1 MRLKYYG
8 TGAAEGIPGL
18 FCDCDVCNYARAH
31 RGKDIRTR
39 SQAAI
44 DDKLLID
51 FPPDTYMHVLYGGL
65 NLSKIHSCIVTH
77 NHSDHL
83 YPADI
88 EMRRNGFAYPEV
100 DSPLTFYCSPKT
112 SEGIKEMLQK
122 YELEKQNR
130 VLCEVIEPYRPY
142 NIEGYTV
149 IALEANHDQRCEPY
163 FYIISDGKSSMVYG
177 NDTGYFPD
185 RAWEYLENNKIV
197 FSYVSLDCTAM
208 DLKGWRN
215 HHMSLDV
222 CAEVKERL
230 VSIGCADKNTIWCI
244 HHFSHNGLL
253 NHSKLEEAAA
263 SYGFLVSYDGMEVEF

>member
-112 SEGIKEMLQK
+112 SEGIKEINFGSQELASTTEEQSASIETIVTSAQNLSDMAENLQS
-122 YELEKQNR
+122 L
-130 VLCEVIEPYRPY
+130 V
-142 NIEGYTV
+142 
-149 IALEANHDQRCEPY
+149 
-163 FYIISDGKSSMVYG
+163 GK
-177 NDTGYFPD
+177 F
-185 RAWEYLENNKIV
+185 
-197 FSYVSLDCTAM
+197 
-208 DLKGWRN
+208 
-215 HHMSLDV
+215 
-222 CAEVKERL
+222 
-230 VSIGCADKNTIWCI
+230 
-244 HHFSHNGLL
+244 
-253 NHSKLEEAAA
+253 KLR
-263 SYGFLVSYDGMEVEF
+263 